1 MVASISDRRGNRLG
15 AGEGV
20 LGMEVSRTNFHSDSE
35 CQLRGPAS
43 AARSQCPTPSKA
55 QAGLSA
61 APRAHSPLLFSGLRR
76 QVGQEN
82 RSPVGPR
89 ALASRTPQRRLPFK
103 PGKTLLA
110 EGSHSMSLS
119 LFQVPSLPAFLP
131 ALPPAAPDLLSA
143 CLRGTR
149 TSSIPMG
156 NLTRSG
162 GTLRRPRPVL
172 LQPQKRSA
180 PPPPL
185 LPLMVLP

>member
-1 MVASISDRRGNRLG
+1 M
-15 AGEGV
+15 

-103 PGKTLLA
+103 PGRTLLA

-119 LFQVPSLPAFLP
+119 LLQVPSLPAFLP
-131 ALPPAAPDLLSA
+131 DLPPPVPDLLSA
-143 CLRGTR
+143 CLAGTR
-149 TSSIPMG
+149 TSPVPVG
-156 NLTRSG
+156 NTTRSG
-162 GTLRRPRPVL
+162 GHSGGPGQCCCSPKGGV
-172 LQPQKRSA
+172 
-180 PPPPL
+180 PL
-185 LPLMVLP
+185 LPLFCPSGFSPELPCCWRSPGASGSHGP

>member
-1 MVASISDRRGNRLG
+1 M
-15 AGEGV
+15 

-89 ALASRTPQRRLPFK
+89 ALA
-103 PGKTLLA
+103 
-110 EGSHSMSLS
+110 
-119 LFQVPSLPAFLP
+119 
-131 ALPPAAPDLLSA
+131 
-143 CLRGTR
+143 
-149 TSSIPMG
+149 
-156 NLTRSG
+156 
-162 GTLRRPRPVL
+162 
-172 LQPQKRSA
+172 
-180 PPPPL
+180 
-185 LPLMVLP
+185 